1 MKMFENIKNNAVMLT
16 AGVFAMLLIA
26 SLLIFG
32 PLLVVWSLNTLF
44 PVLAISYT
52 FESWAA
58 VVFLFW
64 FFRLKIS
71 AKG

>member
-1 MKMFENIKNNAVMLT
+1 MFENIKNNAVMLT

-64 FFRLKIS
+64 FFQLKIS

>member
-1 MKMFENIKNNAVMLT
+1 MFENVKNNAVLLT

-32 PLLVVWSLNTLF
+32 PLLVIWALNTLF
-44 PVLAISYT
+44 PILAIHYT

>member
-1 MKMFENIKNNAVMLT
+1 MFENIKNNAVMLT

>member
-1 MKMFENIKNNAVMLT
+1 MFENIKNNAVMLT

-44 PVLAISYT
+44 PILAISYT

>member
-1 MKMFENIKNNAVMLT
+1 MFENIKNNAVMFT
-16 AGVFAMLLIA
+16 VGVFAMLLIA